1 MGKQTATRF
10 AANLRQARAK
20 SGLSQTQ
27 LARAAGI
34 SQSEIYRLEA
44 GTREP
49 RLGTLINLGKAMGID
64 GAELLVGLEDSRQ
77 PVGDLKLD

>member
-1 MGKQTATRF
+1 MGTKTATHF
-10 AANLRQARAK
+10 AANLRRARAN

-27 LARAAGI
+27 LAKAAGI

-49 RLGTLINLGKAMGID
+49 RLGTLVNLGRAMGID
-64 GAELLVGLEDSRQ
+64 CADLLTGLGDSNAK
-77 PVGDLKLD
+77 PK